1 MKNNLSSECI
11 KAALSAAKVGIV
23 GLHVLGT
30 AGGGPGALGA
40 FEVAVDKFDCIAV
53 DDPNKAL
60 SKKIL
65 SAFVDAL

>member
-30 AGGGPGALGA
+30 AGGGPGA